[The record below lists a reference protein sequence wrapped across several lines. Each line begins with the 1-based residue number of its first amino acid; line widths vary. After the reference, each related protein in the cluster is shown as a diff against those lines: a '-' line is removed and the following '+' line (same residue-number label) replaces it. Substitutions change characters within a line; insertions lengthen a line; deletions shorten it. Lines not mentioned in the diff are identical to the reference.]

1 MTRMGP
7 EFLVTGFQFF
17 VACTLKLTGLGAYS
31 PINFFLK
38 IIYSEIEPGDNLH
51 E

>member
-1 MTRMGP
+1 MTRVVP
-7 EFLVTGFQFF
+7 ELLVTGFQFF
-17 VACTLKLTGLGAYS
+17 CCMHTEANGVWGIL
-31 PINFFLK
+31 PNDFFLK